1 MLPRV
6 GSYQSH
12 KENAMQGQP
21 KTNFWGDILNN
32 VQGVADTAGT
42 FLDQAKGKQ
51 QFKDLAKQLQLEPF
65 LFALER
71 VNIQSAQQHVQKT
84 IEKHPDW
91 NSEKVANQLI
101 QEKAILLGAK
111 GLVSSL
117 APGFAAGLM
126 AVDLASSMAVQAEL
140 IYQVAC
146 AHAMDLSN
154 PARKAEALT
163 IFSLA
168 LGGSMALKVGVGYAA
183 RNIPVA
189 GALVGA
195 GGNAVMTYA
204 VGWAAY
210 HYYSAIHA
218 GKSQEQALEESQQ
231 ATKEVL
237 EEASVQESALDGIL
251 AHMILAGQ
259 PELTLE
265 DVERNLEQL
274 PLEATSRTSISKHLK
289 SLRDFDTLLIE
300 LQPEYGLVALA
311 QAERLARSDAQI
323 TDQEQK
329 LLAQLEK
336 RFQEQAKLLD
346 TMLPSNYILTDEFK
360 QTIRGAQ
367 FSHDGSYLCVCS
379 DDRSLRIWK
388 TYDQC
393 KSFQLLH
400 NLQNVHK
407 DEIKTLSISRNDEFL
422 ATASKDRIIAFWDYR
437 NGRKLRQ
444 VESGHR
450 EGIYSLA
457 FGNDQMLA
465 SGSKDGEVKLWNVNT
480 SAVRRSL
487 FGHKETV
494 WCLAFNSDGNVL
506 ASGAD
511 DNTARLWNPSTG
523 ETIRELKGH
532 QHGIYALAFS
542 SDGQTLATGSWD
554 RTIILWDV
562 ETGEQRLVL
571 KGHKAAVWQLGFMP
585 DQQFLVSTSDDNSVI
600 VWDLATGNIRIRL
613 DGHRHGVYALAVSPI
628 SSLIAS
634 GSWDKSLRIWNIDLS
649 E

>member
-1 MLPRV
+1 
-6 GSYQSH
+6 
-12 KENAMQGQP
+12 MQGQP
-21 KTNFWGDILNN
+21 KTSFFGNILNN

-42 FLDQAKGKQ
+42 FLDQAKGSQ
-51 QFKDLAKQLQLEPF
+51 QFKDLAKQLQVEPF

-71 VNIQSAQQHVQKT
+71 VDIRSAQKHVQKT

-101 QEKAILLGAK
+101 QEKAILLGAQ

-117 APGFAAGLM
+117 VPGFAAGLM
-126 AVDLASSMAVQAEL
+126 AVDVASSMAIQAEL

-146 AHAMDLSN
+146 THGMDLSN
-154 PARKAEALT
+154 PGRKAEALT

-168 LGGSMALKVGVGYAA
+168 LGGSMALKVGVGLAA

-204 VGWAAY
+204 VGWAAH

-218 GKSQEQALEESQQ
+218 GKSQKEALEESQQ
-231 ATKEVL
+231 ATEVVL
-237 EEASVQESALDGIL
+237 AEASIQESALDGIL

-259 PELTLE
+259 PELNLE

-274 PLEATSRTSISKHLK
+274 PLEATSRTNISKHLK
-289 SLRDFDTLLIE
+289 SLRDFDTLLTE

-323 TDQEQK
+323 NPQEQK
-329 LLAQLEK
+329 LLTQLEK
-336 RFQEQAKLLD
+336 RFQEQAELLD
-346 TMLPSNYILTDEFK
+346 TMLPSNFILTDEFK
-360 QTIRGAQ
+360 RTIRGAQ
-367 FSHDGSYLCVCS
+367 FSRNGLYLCACS
-379 DDRSLRIWK
+379 DDRSIRIWK

-400 NLQNVHK
+400 TLQDAHK
-407 DEIKTLSISRNDEFL
+407 DEIKALSISRNDEFL
-422 ATASKDRIIAFWDYR
+422 STASKDRIIIFWDYR

-444 VESGHR
+444 VESGHQK
-450 EGIYSLA
+450 GVYSLA

-465 SGSKDGEVKLWNVNT
+465 SGSEDGEIKLWNVNNG
-480 SAVRRSL
+480 AVRRSL
-487 FGHKETV
+487 FGHKNAV
-494 WCLAFNSDGNVL
+494 WCLAFNAAGDVL
-506 ASGAD
+506 ASGSE
-511 DNTARLWNPSTG
+511 DNTVRLWNPSTG

-532 QHGIYALAFS
+532 RNGIRALAFS
-542 SDGQTLATGSWD
+542 ADGQTLATGSWD
-554 RTIILWDV
+554 QTIVLWDV
-562 ETGEQRLVL
+562 ETGEQRSVL

-585 DQQFLVSTSDDNSVI
+585 DPQFLVSTSDDNSI
-600 VWDLATGNIRIRL
+600 IIWDLVTGNIRIRL
-613 DGHRHGVYALAVSPI
+613 DGHRNGIYALAVSPI
-628 SSLIAS
+628 DSVIAS
-634 GSWDKSLRIWNIDLS
+634 GSWDQSLRIWNVDLS